1 MLVFIEGGPEMFANQ
16 AFDVG
21 TGDPEKDLLQHPEFV
36 KHLQEYRWTSRTI
49 RSKNYPDKVAQV
61 WRHVSVEAEEVEP
74 RVQPIPSAADDKN
87 SLASDDTVREAGD
100 DTPLPMKSETAPE
113 RAARLSTERM
123 LGQSAIVTGSLQRE
137 ARATVALD
145 GETQVIDTAPRTVQ
159 PAERVVEEPA
169 GADYTGEPVQTEG
182 DSGDLPSGEQL
193 FLARKRRKL
202 TVQQVADEV
211 GLKRSRVDAIEK
223 GEAKRGDVAGDL
235 RKVHEFLNGST
246 SNEATPG
253 GEVEAPRE

>member
-36 KHLQEYRWTSRTI
+36 QHLQEYRWTNRTI

-61 WRHVSVEAEEVEP
+61 WRHVSVEEDEIKYP
-74 RVQPIPSAADDKN
+74 VQPIPSAAENKN
-87 SLASDDTVREAGD
+87 SLASDATVREAGD
-100 DTPLPMKSETAPE
+100 DSPLPMKSETAPE
-113 RAARLSTERM
+113 RAARVSTEHA
-123 LGQSAIVTGSLQRE
+123 LNQSPLVRGA
-137 ARATVALD
+137 
-145 GETQVIDTAPRTVQ
+145 RTVQ
-159 PAERVVEEPA
+159 PAPQEAPDGV
-169 GADYTGEPVQTEG
+169 DYTGEAVQTEN
-182 DSGDLPSGEQL
+182 DEGDLPSGEQL
-193 FLARKRRKL
+193 FLARKRKKM

-235 RKVHEFLNGST
+235 RKVYEFLSRQSEHNP
-246 SNEATPG
+246 EAVPG